1 MDPSISSARI
11 PDPASGVAFLQVWD
25 TDSAAARSGWFQDMS
40 VNIHLLR
47 AKPGFVSMTLHR
59 SLDQKSLCVYAQW
72 TSQTHLGS
80 AVIDPYVQGARAKLD
95 RWARPDGRPYT
106 FHSLAT
112 PTASRGGARTIWAI
126 ECLGGVISGFDAIGF
141 SPTAAKFASRIGST
155 SRNAVAS
162 VKKVLLAGAGRSL
175 DEVKQLERAAFAAL
189 FGPEQRARM
198 KSFLARTS
206 G

>member
-1 MDPSISSARI
+1 MFTHSGQVKPILDLPSSTRTCKELVPNLIAGRGQMADPI
-11 PDPASGVAFLQVWD
+11 
-25 TDSAAARSGWFQDMS
+25 RSTRLRR
-40 VNIHLLR
+40 LLPR
-47 AKPGFVSMTLHR
+47 VGEH
-59 SLDQKSLCVYAQW
+59 AQFG
-72 TSQTHLGS
+72 Q
-80 AVIDPYVQGARAKLD
+80 
-95 RWARPDGRPYT
+95 
-106 FHSLAT
+106 
-112 PTASRGGARTIWAI
+112 I
-126 ECLGGVISGFDAIGF
+126 ECLERSRDSTAIGF

>member
-95 RWARPDGRPYT
+95 RWTRPDGRPYT

-112 PTASRGGARTIWAI
+112 PTASRGGARTIWANRVLRRSD
-126 ECLGGVISGFDAIGF
+126 LGIRRRSASPLLPRSSPVELAQPAVTRWPPSRKFFWQVRGGHSTRSNSWSGPH
-141 SPTAAKFASRIGST
+141 SPPCSD
-155 SRNAVAS
+155 
-162 VKKVLLAGAGRSL
+162 RSS
-175 DEVKQLERAAFAAL
+175 ER
-189 FGPEQRARM
+189 G
-198 KSFLARTS
+198 
-206 G
+206 

>member
-95 RWARPDGRPYT
+95 RWARQMADPIRSTRLRRLLPRVGEHAQ
-106 FHSLAT
+106 F
-112 PTASRGGARTIWAI
+112 GQI
-126 ECLGGVISGFDAIGF
+126 ECLGEVISGFDGD
-141 SPTAAKFASRIGST
+141 R
-155 SRNAVAS
+155 
-162 VKKVLLAGAGRSL
+162 LLPYCR
-175 DEVKQLERAAFAAL
+175 EVRQSNWLNQ
-189 FGPEQRARM
+189 P
-198 KSFLARTS
+198 
-206 G
+206 

>member
-25 TDSAAARSGWFQDMS
+25 TDSAAAQSGWFQDMS

-80 AVIDPYVQGARAKLD
+80 AVIDPL
-95 RWARPDGRPYT
+95 
-106 FHSLAT
+106 
-112 PTASRGGARTIWAI
+112 
-126 ECLGGVISGFDAIGF
+126 
-141 SPTAAKFASRIGST
+141 
-155 SRNAVAS
+155 
-162 VKKVLLAGAGRSL
+162 
-175 DEVKQLERAAFAAL
+175 
-189 FGPEQRARM
+189 RAR
-198 KSFLARTS
+198 SSCQT
-206 G
+206 

>member
-1 MDPSISSARI
+1 
-11 PDPASGVAFLQVWD
+11 
-25 TDSAAARSGWFQDMS
+25 MS

-112 PTASRGGARTIWAI
+112 PTASRGGARTIWANRVVRRSD
-126 ECLGGVISGFDAIGF
+126 LGIRRRSASPLLPRSSPVELAQPAVTRWPPSRKFFWQVRGGHSTRSNSWSGPH
-141 SPTAAKFASRIGST
+141 SPPCSD
-155 SRNAVAS
+155 
-162 VKKVLLAGAGRSL
+162 RSS
-175 DEVKQLERAAFAAL
+175 ER
-189 FGPEQRARM
+189 G
-198 KSFLARTS
+198 
-206 G
+206 